1 MQSAQ
6 DQFRGHSLAGA
17 IGRSTIMGMVAN
29 VAQMLTRLVTVPIV
43 IHHLGLGGYG
53 IWNVIMMTAT
63 YMRFGSVGVKT
74 AFQKYVAE
82 ATGNGDYD
90 RANRLLS
97 TGSAIMLVLSVA
109 GLIPV
114 MFLSKRLAHMSG
126 VPPEFLKS
134 AAVSISLLAI
144 IMLMSNVGAVF
155 EAVVMGGNRVDL
167 LREINTFLS
176 VAEAAATVIVLHY
189 GYGLAAMAA
198 VMGSSELVYLA
209 CCYFASHKVVPQIRL
224 GPRSLSKDM
233 LYEFFRFAGSYQL
246 VNLLDVFYNSL
257 IPVAILRSFGANSA
271 GVYALVTKIVGAV
284 GTLQNSFLVPMLSAG
299 TMVFASGSVGRIE
312 ALLSKAFKVTLG
324 LSLFPLGFAAVFGPT
339 IAYAWTGQTD
349 PAFGSTFW
357 LVCTRSLF
365 AAFSLLALVLYRA
378 TGKVL
383 LDNIRQAL
391 RILVIVG
398 VLGLAPQLGFTGVM
412 SGLAACEL
420 AGMVFL
426 LFALSKTFDVFRART
441 VVPGMVRLS
450 IASTLMIV
458 AGVVVSY
465 ILLSGYPTSRA
476 LAVIRLAA
484 AGLASVIVAWPLL
497 VRTGSVTL
505 AEKRAVLTSLFPKL
519 SRTNA

>member
-1 MQSAQ
+1 MQPEK
-6 DQFRGHSLAGA
+6 DQYRSHSLAGA

-53 IWNVIMMTAT
+53 IWNVIMLTAT

-82 ATGNGDYD
+82 ATGNGDFD
-90 RANRLLS
+90 RANKLLT
-97 TGSAIMLVLSVA
+97 TGSAVMLVVSLA

-114 MFLSKRLAHMSG
+114 MFLSQRLAHMSG

-134 AAVSISLLAI
+134 AAVSISLLAM

-155 EAVVMGGNRVDL
+155 EAVVMGGHRVDL
-167 LREINTFLS
+167 LREICTVLS
-176 VAEAAATVIVLHY
+176 IVEAVSTVAVLHC

-209 CCYFASHKVVPQIRL
+209 CCYFASHRIVPEIRL
-224 GPRSLSKDM
+224 GLRFLSKDM

-246 VNLLDVFYNSL
+246 VNVLDVFYNSL
-257 IPVAILRSFGANSA
+257 IPIAILRSFGADSA
-271 GVYALVTKIVGAV
+271 GIYAIVTKIVGAV
-284 GTLQNSFLVPMLSAG
+284 GTVQSSFLVPMLSAG
-299 TMVFASGSVGRIE
+299 TMVFASGSVERIE

-324 LSLFPLGFAAVFGPT
+324 LSLFPLGFAAAFGPT
-339 IAYAWTGQTD
+339 IAYAWTGQSD

-357 LVCTRSLF
+357 LVSTRSLF

-391 RILVIVG
+391 RILVILG
-398 VLGLAPQLGFTGVM
+398 VLGLASQLGFVGVM
-412 SGLAACEL
+412 TGLAACEL
-420 AGMVFL
+420 AGMLFL
-426 LFALSKTFDVFRART
+426 LFALSKTFDDFHART

-450 IASTLMIV
+450 IASTLMIG
-458 AGVVVSY
+458 AGVVTSY
-465 ILLSGYPTSRA
+465 LLLSGYQNNR
-476 LAVIRLAA
+476 LFAVMKLMV
-484 AGLASVIVAWPLL
+484 AGVASIIVAWPLL
-497 VRTGSVTL
+497 VRTGSITS
-505 AEKRAVLTSLFPKL
+505 AEKHALLISLSPRL